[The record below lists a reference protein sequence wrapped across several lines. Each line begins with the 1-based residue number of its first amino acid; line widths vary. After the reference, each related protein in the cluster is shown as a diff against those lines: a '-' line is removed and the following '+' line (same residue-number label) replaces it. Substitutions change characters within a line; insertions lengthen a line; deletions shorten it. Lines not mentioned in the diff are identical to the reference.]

1 MCDAQRGRKNK
12 SSLGAG
18 GERAA
23 NRLKNDAV
31 KTVSKE
37 TSGSR
42 EVFRDPGVMTGTRDF
57 KATREQD
64 RRGGIMELN
73 ENFGLDDGIKD

>member
-1 MCDAQRGRKNK
+1 MLSAGGKT
-12 SSLGAG
+12 SSLGTG

-64 RRGGIMELN
+64 RRGGA
-73 ENFGLDDGIKD
+73 ENFGRDYGIERKFWSG